1 MQKSFIIDVWQDS
14 ACYVCH
20 VEAHHVVYFGH
31 AKYTLISLKR
41 KWKFDMNNWFE
52 RENFEITFFRGDLH
66 CLYKLNV
73 FIVRWYQG
81 LSFCYCYDHLVLLT
95 PLIVRVATQST
106 CSKVFLKNV
115 ALRKFA
121 NFTRAPLLRNLKRVV
136 FL

>member
-41 KWKFDMNNWFE
+41 KWTFDMNNWLE
-52 RENFEITFFRGDLH
+52 RENFEITFLRGDLH

-81 LSFCYCYDHLVLLT
+81 LGFCYCYDLLILLT
-95 PLIVRVATQST
+95 PLIVTRVATQRCLKALVLR
-106 CSKVFLKNV
+106 CSLK
-115 ALRKFA
+115 K
-121 NFTRAPLLRNLKRVV
+121 LLLES
-136 FL
+136 LPTSQEQPYYGT

>member
-41 KWKFDMNNWFE
+41 KWTFDMNNWLE
-52 RENFEITFFRGDLH
+52 RENFEITFLRGDLH

-81 LSFCYCYDHLVLLT
+81 LGFCYCYDLLILLT
-95 PLIVRVATQST
+95 PLIVTRVATQRCLKALVLR
-106 CSKVFLKNV
+106 CSLK
-115 ALRKFA
+115 K
-121 NFTRAPLLRNLKRVV
+121 LLLGS
-136 FL
+136 LQTSQEHPYYGT

>member
-41 KWKFDMNNWFE
+41 KWTFDMNNWLE
-52 RENFEITFFRGDLH
+52 RENFEITFLRGDLH

-81 LSFCYCYDHLVLLT
+81 LGFCYCYDLLILLT
-95 PLIVRVATQST
+95 PLIVTRVATQRCLKALVLR
-106 CSKVFLKNV
+106 CSLK
-115 ALRKFA
+115 K
-121 NFTRAPLLRNLKRVV
+121 LLLES
-136 FL
+136 LQTSQEHPYYGT